1 MAFPWFIDAIGFRED
16 PANGNNYVGF
26 KAPSSIA
33 ADLLWTLPSADGSS
47 GQVLS
52 TNGSAVLSWV
62 TNGAPTAYNLTADTG
77 LSVSAGSGTG
87 ALLVAATLAVN
98 QAFTPTWTGLHTYN
112 TNGIKFNFT
121 NAGDT
126 IFTSYLG
133 ANSQPSLQVI
143 GDGSMF
149 WGTGSATVDAA
160 LSRLAAG
167 VLNVTS
173 ILSAATGF
181 RVNNAATSGNVLRG
195 NGTNFVSAVLD
206 FADITGTTLTVSG
219 AAPLL
224 VMKSTSSTPAVYL
237 RFDIGS
243 AGSYDKA
250 YIGIAGA
257 SNDLIAGTVAGD
269 LALRDRANILFS
281 ADNGTTAHMKL
292 ATGGQLSILAG
303 SSTTRGVI
311 GSNLHVNVSDMAT
324 SGAAETDMG
333 TYSYP
338 ANALST
344 NGDCAI
350 IDAYGTTSS
359 GTGTASLQF
368 YIAGTSRITI
378 LGLSAT
384 VSPWRFLCRIT
395 RKTATQIGY
404 VISGTVG
411 LVATVASDTIAVSD
425 LTANALDIKVTGT
438 RGTSQTSTE
447 YGFIC
452 DFISRGS

>member
-1 MAFPWFIDAIGFRED
+1 MAFPWFIDSIGFRED

-33 ADLLWTLPSADGSS
+33 ADLLWTLPSADGST

-62 TNGAPTAYNLTADTG
+62 TNGAPTAYNLTAGTG

-112 TNGIKFNFT
+112 TNGVKFNFT

-126 IFTSYLG
+126 IFTSYLD

-206 FADITGTTLTVSG
+206 FADITGTALTISG
-219 AAPLL
+219 SAPFLL
-224 VMKSTSSTPAVYL
+224 MKSTSGTPSVYM

-243 AGSYDKA
+243 SGNFDHA
-250 YIGIAGA
+250 YIGLAG
-257 SNDLIAGTVAGD
+257 SSGQLIAGTAAGD
-269 LALRDRANILFS
+269 LAIRARANIFFS
-281 ADNGTTAHMKL
+281 ADSGTTAHLKVLNNGDVTMN
-292 ATGGQLSILAG
+292 GGQYVVNAP
-303 SSTTRGVI
+303 STTKHTGT
-311 GSNLHVNVSDMAT
+311 NYPSDGYVDLT
-324 SGAAETDMG
+324 
-333 TYSYP
+333 
-338 ANALST
+338 
-344 NGDCAI
+344 I
-350 IDAYGTTSS
+350 QGTTM
-359 GTGTASLQF
+359 
-368 YIAGTSRITI
+368 
-378 LGLSAT
+378 
-384 VSPWRFLCRIT
+384 RFLT
-395 RKTATQIGY
+395 TA
-404 VISGTVG
+404 
-411 LVATVASDTIAVSD
+411 
-425 LTANALDIKVTGT
+425 
-438 RGTSQTSTE
+438 
-447 YGFIC
+447 
-452 DFISRGS
+452 